1 MKRLLVAVVS
11 FALVNVTVPALSV
24 AAECP
29 PELAEAKAALQKA
42 QQALR
47 KTQTAKARAE
57 AVAKD
62 RPDEGVP
69 APRVSK
75 DRPDEGVPVPR
86 APKDRPDEGIPVPRG
101 PKDRPDEGVPVPR
114 GEDIQAPRVTKARAL
129 VRQADHA
136 CKQGDL
142 ALSAQKAK
150 EALALLR

>member
-1 MKRLLVAVVS
+1 MKRLLAAVFS
-11 FALVNVTVPALSV
+11 FALINAAVPVLSL

-29 PELAEAKAALQKA
+29 PELAQAQAALRKA
-42 QQALR
+42 QQAL
-47 KTQTAKARAE
+47 AKARAPRAGALAPAPGAIKDRPDE
-57 AVAKD
+57 GVPVPRGPKD

-86 APKDRPDEGIPVPRG
+86 
-101 PKDRPDEGVPVPR
+101 
-114 GEDIQAPRVTKARAL
+114 GEDTQAKRVAKARSL

-150 EALALLR
+150 EALALLK

>member
-1 MKRLLVAVVS
+1 MKRLLAAVVS
-11 FALVNVTVPALSV
+11 FALINVTVPALSV

-29 PELAEAKAALQKA
+29 PELAQAKAALQKA

-47 KTQTAKARAE
+47 KSQTAKARAE

-69 APRVSK
+69 VPRGPK
-75 DRPDEGVPVPR
+75 DRPDEGV
-86 APKDRPDEGIPVPRG
+86 PVPRG

-114 GEDIQAPRVTKARAL
+114 GEDIQAPRVAKARAL

-150 EALALLR
+150 EALALLK

>member
-1 MKRLLVAVVS
+1 
-11 FALVNVTVPALSV
+11 
-24 AAECP
+24 
-29 PELAEAKAALQKA
+29 LAQAKAALQKA

-47 KTQTAKARAE
+47 KSQTAKARAE

-69 APRVSK
+69 APRGPK
-75 DRPDEGVPVPR
+75 DRPDEGV
-86 APKDRPDEGIPVPRG
+86 PVPRG

-114 GEDIQAPRVTKARAL
+114 GEDIQAPRVAKARAL

-150 EALALLR
+150 EALALLK